1 MSPQSDN
8 SGPRDAANTGVH
20 DLDIHRTKEF
30 SLDERKQLIAL
41 AHEAILSAVEHREIP
56 LVGPSSRF
64 AAPRGAFTTIYLHK
78 NLRGCVGYAFP
89 IAPLHR
95 TIIETARGAAF
106 EDTRF
111 LPVTLAEAQQLEV
124 SLSILSPLRV
134 VRAQEVEIGTHGL
147 LISQHGRRGL
157 LLPQVPLEHG
167 WNRNTFIEETCRKAG
182 LPVDA
187 WKSGAE
193 IEVFTAEIF
202 GDADLR

>member
-1 MSPQSDN
+1 MSPQSDK

-20 DLDIHRTKEF
+20 DLEIYRGNEF
-30 SLDERKQLIAL
+30 SPDERKQLLAL
-41 AHEAILSAVEHREIP
+41 AHEAILSAVENREIP

-64 AAPRGAFTTIYLHK
+64 TAPRGAFTTIYLHK

-89 IAPLHR
+89 IAPLYR

-111 LPVTLAEAQQLEV
+111 LPVTLAEARELEA
-124 SLSILSPLRV
+124 SLSILSALKS
-134 VRAQEVEIGTHGL
+134 VRPQEVEIGTHGL

-167 WNRNTFIEETCRKAG
+167 WDRNTFLEETCRKAG

>member
-1 MSPQSDN
+1 MSPQSDK
-8 SGPRDAANTGVH
+8 SGANRAADTSVH
-20 DLDIHRTKEF
+20 DLDIHRGNEF
-30 SLDERKQLIAL
+30 SPDERQQLLAL

-56 LVGPSSRF
+56 LVGPSRRF

-89 IAPLHR
+89 IAPLYR

-111 LPVTLAEAQQLEV
+111 LPVTLAEAHELEV
-124 SLSILSPLRV
+124 SLSILSALRS
-134 VRAQEVEIGTHGL
+134 VRSQEVEIGTHGL
-147 LISQHGRRGL
+147 LISQHGSRGL

-167 WNRNTFIEETCRKAG
+167 WDRNTFLEETCRKAG
-182 LPVDA
+182 LPLDA
-187 WKSGAE
+187 WRTGAE

-202 GDADLR
+202 GDSDLR

>member
-1 MSPQSDN
+1 
-8 SGPRDAANTGVH
+8 
-20 DLDIHRTKEF
+20 
-30 SLDERKQLIAL
+30 
-41 AHEAILSAVEHREIP
+41 
-56 LVGPSSRF
+56 
-64 AAPRGAFTTIYLHK
+64 
-78 NLRGCVGYAFP
+78 
-89 IAPLHR
+89 
-95 TIIETARGAAF
+95 
-106 EDTRF
+106 
-111 LPVTLAEAQQLEV
+111 VTLAEAQQLEV

-187 WKSGAE
+187 WKSGAA